1 MSLGRLF
8 AILIGLVLA
17 AWVLS
22 KSGLLSKHEPEGAST
37 GAPIERARAA
47 AKTSAE
53 RDTAREA
60 AQGAADS
67 ASGGAQITENM
78 TAEQVRA
85 LLGPPSETRS
95 ETMDSGGTREKW
107 IYSAVG
113 KTVVFENGVVV
124 SIQ

>member
-8 AILIGLVLA
+8 AILIVLVLA
-17 AWVLS
+17 AWVIS
-22 KSGLLSKHEPEGAST
+22 KSGLLAKHEPEGASS
-37 GAPIERARAA
+37 GAPIERARAV

-53 RDTAREA
+53 RDAARES

-67 ASGGAQITENM
+67 GSGGAQITENM
-78 TAEQVRA
+78 TPEQVRA
-85 LLGPPSETRS
+85 LLGPPSETHT